1 MKQQIERRVVVTGM
15 GVVAPNGIG
24 IPAFWQATKAGRSG
38 IKLIKR
44 FPTDDLRV
52 KVVGEVS
59 EFLASDYIDRK
70 LANRTDRSTH
80 FVLAAVQEALKD
92 ANFTF
97 ADEDPRRV
105 GTVIAN
111 TLGGVNFAMDQLESL
126 YTRGPRY
133 LSAYT
138 AIAWLQVANVGQ
150 TAIRYGLKGYTK
162 TPVNDT
168 VSGLDAMGMAA
179 AAIRRGAADVLITG
193 GCEAFL
199 HPFSLA
205 VLGHFSE
212 MVYCVAGSDPTA
224 YRPFDRR
231 AAGLI
236 VAEGAGI
243 CLLEEYEHAR
253 RRNAPIYGEIVGYGQ
268 SNDANGP
275 TPPSPDGRQYARA
288 IRLALQEAQLAISDI
303 GYFAA
308 DGRAIPPSDQGE
320 VEALRLA
327 FGVDSEQL
335 PVSVPRT
342 MLGHSY
348 AAAGAIDTITALL
361 ALRDSVIPPTINCD
375 ELNPDYA
382 LNLVRDEGHPLSKR
396 AVLLGGRGI
405 GGMNAALAV
414 RTI

>member
-1 MKQQIERRVVVTGM
+1 MKQQAERRVVVTGM

-38 IKLIKR
+38 IKPIKR

-70 LANRTDRSTH
+70 LVNRTDRSTH

-92 ANFTF
+92 ANLTL
-97 ADEDPRRV
+97 ADEDARRV

-168 VSGLDAMGMAA
+168 VGGLDAMGMAA
-179 AAIRRGAADVLITG
+179 TAIRRGAADVLITG

-212 MVYCVAGSDPTA
+212 MVYCVAGNDPTA

-268 SNDANGP
+268 TNDANGP

-288 IRLALQEAQLAISDI
+288 IRLAMREAQLEPSDI

-327 FGVDSEQL
+327 FGADSERL

-361 ALRDSVIPPTINCD
+361 ALRDRVIPPTINCD
-375 ELNPDYA
+375 EPNPAYA
-382 LNLVRDEGHPLSKR
+382 LNLVRGKEHPLSGR

-414 RTI
+414 RTV